1 MSTESRLHHL
11 LYQWLYPLLFI
22 AALVG
27 VSWYCAAHQAVLR

>member
-1 MSTESRLHHL
+1 MPTESRACRFR
-11 LYQWLYPLLFI
+11 YTWLYPLLFI